1 MTRFLDISPVFPLR
15 NTRTPRVKHAL
26 LRLDL
31 LLGHAASQ
39 LVRTLHVTFGQPC
52 WAHPHPLTTLS
63 PEPLLSQ
70 NKVLTGPLRCLI
82 PLASTNVSHPEDS
95 RFHRVCR
102 PDRAASV
109 RQTGQRVSHL
119 TQLYHRAGFKRHC
132 RRQGISPVSSDVSP
146 RDSAL

>member
-26 LRLDL
+26 LRLRPSP
-31 LLGHAASQ
+31 GSCSITASPH
-39 LVRTLHVTFGQPC
+39 HVIFGQPC

-63 PEPLLSQ
+63 PKPLLSQ
-70 NKVLTGPLRCLI
+70 NKVLTGPLRCMI